1 MDTLAQLQ
9 SMGITLPS
17 PAYLFGAV
25 LFGMLGYSAWRRG
38 RALGRASL
46 TWGGVALMVY
56 PYAVENT
63 VLLWLV
69 GAGLCAWLFSR
80 WK

>member
-9 SMGITLPS
+9 SLGLTLPT
-17 PAYLFGAV
+17 PAYLFGAL
-25 LFGMLGYSAWRRG
+25 LFGALGYAGWRRG
-38 RALGRASL
+38 RMLGRPSL
-46 TWGGVALMVY
+46 TWSGVALMVY

>member
-9 SMGITLPS
+9 AMGITLPS
-17 PAYLFGAV
+17 PAYLIGSL
-25 LFGMLGYSAWRRG
+25 LFGLLGFAAWKRG
-38 RALGRASL
+38 RKLVRPSL

-69 GAGLCAWLFSR
+69 GAGLSAWLVSR

>member
-9 SMGITLPS
+9 AMGLTLPS
-17 PAYLFGAV
+17 PAYIWGAV
-25 LFGMLGYSAWRRG
+25 LFGLLGYAAWRRG
-38 RALGRASL
+38 RMLGRPSL

-56 PYAVENT
+56 PYAVEST
-63 VLLWLV
+63 LLLWLL
-69 GAGLCAWLFSR
+69 GAGLSAWLFSR

>member
-9 SMGITLPS
+9 AMGITLPS

-38 RALGRASL
+38 RALDRPTL